1 MSTFSAKYHLILKT
15 KGWWASQV
23 VLMVKKPLA
32 NAGDIRDEGSVPGS
46 GRSPGG
52 ESGNPVFLP
61 GESHRGSWRATI
73 QGVIKSRTRL
83 SDLACT
89 HQRVVIILMLQRR
102 KLRAREAK
110 TLGQGHRAGLLQSL
124 DPWRQSCRCVCAQPM
139 WHCPAMTRTL
149 AHLTLPTLPPSA
161 KPLLPLHTIR
171 THTPSCGTVHFTR
184 MGKSVV
190 GVWLFSV
197 LESQRP
203 SALLPQAPLYPSAL
217 TVCCRG
223 PDVMRIK
230 HRDSKLTK
238 RRQDLAGCF
247 TVMCT
252 KACAKSLQLCPA
264 LCNPMECSPPDP
276 SVHGILQ
283 ARILEWAAMPS
294 STGCISIH
302 IGKSSKV

>member
-1 MSTFSAKYHLILKT
+1 MAGPVPPGKGQVREEDAFLPLLVLTPGWLWMATGKHPDHEEGAVHTPCTGQQDMSTFSAKYHLILKT

-89 HQRVVIILMLQRR
+89 HQRVVIILILQRR

-139 WHCPAMTRTL
+139 
-149 AHLTLPTLPPSA
+149 
-161 KPLLPLHTIR
+161 
-171 THTPSCGTVHFTR
+171 
-184 MGKSVV
+184 
-190 GVWLFSV
+190 
-197 LESQRP
+197 
-203 SALLPQAPLYPSAL
+203 
-217 TVCCRG
+217 
-223 PDVMRIK
+223 
-230 HRDSKLTK
+230 
-238 RRQDLAGCF
+238 
-247 TVMCT
+247 
-252 KACAKSLQLCPA
+252 
-264 LCNPMECSPPDP
+264 
-276 SVHGILQ
+276 
-283 ARILEWAAMPS
+283 
-294 STGCISIH
+294 
-302 IGKSSKV
+302 